1 MGLVRSGA
9 EDRCGIS
16 HVATTGSPRFLG
28 DPSCTFALVS
38 DPGRAP
44 LSSHSG
50 QGNAAP
56 ASNKTK
62 APAMMMS
69 RLSRTALVPAV
80 YASRRTL
87 PYAMQDSL
95 PAGC

>member
-28 DPSCTFALVS
+28 DPSCTFALFS

-44 LSSHSG
+44 LSPYPRIADREMLPPH
-50 QGNAAP
+50 P
-56 ASNKTK
+56 TK
-62 APAMMMS
+62 
-69 RLSRTALVPAV
+69 
-80 YASRRTL
+80 RR
-87 PYAMQDSL
+87 PQR
-95 PAGC
+95 